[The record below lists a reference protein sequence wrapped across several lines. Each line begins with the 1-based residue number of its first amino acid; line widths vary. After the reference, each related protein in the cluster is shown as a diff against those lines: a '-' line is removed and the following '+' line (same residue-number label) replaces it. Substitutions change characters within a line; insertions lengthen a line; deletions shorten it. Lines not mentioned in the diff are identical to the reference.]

1 MKDELSEILEEEDP
15 PDDLKDGNHDDD
27 FGSKQEKKPSL
38 VQHKVCQRKKRW
50 KNFSTNKKKKSP
62 PATPKS
68 CVNPM
73 IFNEG
78 EICLIETLRPYSLF
92 HASRNDRGNQ
102 FYDQP

>member
-73 IFNEG
+73 VFTKG
-78 EICLIETLRPYSLF
+78 EISLIETRTPYSSF
-92 HASRNDRGNQ
+92 HASRNKGESRFHD
-102 FYDQP
+102 PP